1 MFNRVAYK
9 KIAKQ
14 QLQGRWFTP
23 VIATLL
29 TILIMSGLGASVRII
44 LFVAAAVLN
53 IANVHLFITLSH
65 TKEKQ
70 SLSVFIQGFSRWL
83 DGLLSL
89 LWFTLWVIL
98 WSIFFIIPGFVKAY
112 SYSQMF
118 FIIAEYPDMDVR
130 KAMNLSKKLTKGY
143 KLDLFIMN
151 LSFIGWL
158 ILSGFTG
165 GILLL
170 WVIPYMFM
178 TNINA
183 YHSIKQQALDAGIV
197 TNEDFGVSESDNT
210 SDTSST
216 SASSTTNSANYNWDT
231 SNAVDAETVNTE
243 ALESQE
249 PILLGDGTDAPD
261 SVNPN
266 FDNKENL

>member
-23 VIATLL
+23 VIATLV
-29 TILIMSGLGASVRII
+29 TILITSGLGASVRIV

-53 IANVHLFITLSH
+53 IANIHLFITLSH

-70 SLSVFIQGFSRWL
+70 PLSIFIQGFSRWL
-83 DGLLSL
+83 DGLLSM
-89 LWFTLWVIL
+89 LWFSLWVIL
-98 WSIFFIIPGFVKAY
+98 WTALFFIPGFVKAY

-118 FIIAEYPDMDVR
+118 FIITEYPDMDVR

-143 KLDLFIMN
+143 KLDLFIMD
-151 LSFIGWL
+151 LSFIGWV

-170 WVIPYMFM
+170 WVLPYMFM
-178 TNINA
+178 TKINA
-183 YHSIKQQALDAGIV
+183 YHSIKQQALEAGIV
-197 TNEDFGVSESDNT
+197 TNEDFGVSEN
-210 SDTSST
+210 
-216 SASSTTNSANYNWDT
+216 
-231 SNAVDAETVNTE
+231 AETVNTQSADTVSSNTE

-249 PILLGDGTDAPD
+249 PILLGDGTDVSGSA
-261 SVNPN
+261 NPN
-266 FDNKENL
+266 SDDKENF